1 MMQYN
6 LIRPTRKRILSQSTQ
21 PQTDARW
28 TVADSSDLYRVTDWG
43 DGLFRLNAKG
53 NLVVCPTGPSG
64 PEVDLMQL
72 VADLEQRDLT
82 TPLLI
87 RFSDIFRNRLDG
99 IASAFRNAI
108 KEHGYKGIYQAVYP
122 IKVNQQRHV
131 VEEMLEHGR
140 PHGFGLEAGSKPEL
154 LAIMAMVDDP
164 NTPIICNGFKDA
176 SFIEAVILATKLG
189 KHIIPVIEK
198 FSELKLIIDY
208 AKQHGVRPRFGVR
221 VKLASRGTGRWEHS
235 AGERSKFGLFVSEV
249 LDLVER
255 LRQEDMLDCLTLL
268 HCHVGSQIND
278 IRKLKPAVTELGRI
292 YAELRRLGAG
302 MDTVDVGGGLG
313 VDYDG
318 TGSARESSM
327 NYSLQ
332 EYANDIVFHLQ
343 NICDTTGT
351 PHPRIISES
360 GRAMAAHHSVLIFD
374 VLGWSG
380 FDRFELPQSFDKK
393 ELEQMPQPVR
403 TLAECYQYLSADNYS
418 EYYHDAQVARDQ
430 ALSLFNLGYCS
441 IEYRGLA
448 ERLFFSICSSVLRIL
463 RREDEI
469 PEEFASLESLLSDI
483 YFCNCSIFQSLPD
496 HWAIDQTFPVLPIH
510 RHNEEPTCRGILADI
525 TCDSDGKIDKF
536 IPGYGEGEP
545 DRVLP
550 LHPYTGAPYYL
561 AACLVGAYQETL
573 GDLHN
578 LFGDTNA
585 VHISVDD
592 KGGIEVTEVVE
603 GDTVREVLSYVQYDP
618 DELRR
623 KFTKSIE
630 AAVRDNRLTLEEQR
644 TLRRF
649 YERGLNESTYLT

>member
-1 MMQYN
+1 MSKPAN
-6 LIRPTRKRILSQSTQ
+6 TSTPT
-21 PQTDARW
+21 W
-28 TVADSSDLYRVTDWG
+28 TPADSGALYRVADWG
-43 DGLFRLNAKG
+43 DELFQINEKG
-53 NLVVCPTGPSG
+53 HLAVQPTGPDG
-64 PEVDLMQL
+64 PQVDLML
-72 VADLEQRDLT
+72 LTEALEQRDLA

-87 RFSDIFRNRLDG
+87 RFSDILKQRLDA
-99 IASAFRNAI
+99 IAGAFTKAI
-108 KEHGYKGIYQAVYP
+108 SDHDYKGSYQAVYP

-131 VEEMLEHGR
+131 VEEMLEHGSA
-140 PHGFGLEAGSKPEL
+140 HGFGLEAGSKPEL
-154 LAIMAMVDDP
+154 LAVMAMVDNP
-164 NTPIICNGFKDA
+164 ETPIICNGFKDA

-189 KHIIPVIEK
+189 KQIIPVIEK
-198 FSELKLIIDY
+198 FSELKLIIDQ
-208 AKQHGVRPRFGVR
+208 AKRHGVRPKIGVR

-249 LDLVER
+249 LDLIER
-255 LRQEDMLDCLTLL
+255 LREEDMLDCLTLL

-278 IRKLKPAVTELGRI
+278 IRKLKPAVTELGRV
-292 YAELRRLGAG
+292 YAELHRLGAG
-302 MDTVDVGGGLG
+302 LDTIDVGGGLA

-343 NICDTTGT
+343 NVCDVTET

-360 GRAMAAHHSVLIFD
+360 GRAMAAHHSLLIFD

-380 FDRFELPQSFDKK
+380 FDRFELPSSFSAE
-393 ELEQMPQPVR
+393 ELDEMPIPVR
-403 TLAECYQYLSADNYS
+403 TLAESYIALNADNYS

-430 ALSLFNLGYCS
+430 SLMLFNLGHCS
-441 IEYRGLA
+441 IEHRGLS
-448 ERLFFSICSSVLRIL
+448 ERLFFSICSSVLRIV
-463 RREDEI
+463 RQEDDI
-469 PEEFASLESLLSDI
+469 PEEFASLQTLLSDI

-510 RHNEEPTCRGILADI
+510 RHDEEPTCRGILADI

-536 IPGYGEGEP
+536 IPGWGEGEP

-585 VHISVDD
+585 VHVSVGENGNVEIS
-592 KGGIEVTEVVE
+592 EVVE
-603 GDTVREVLSYVQYDP
+603 GDTVREVLGYVQYDP

-623 KFTKSIE
+623 KFSKSIE
-630 AAVRDNRLTLEEQR
+630 AALQDSLLTLDEAR

-649 YERGLNESTYLT
+649 YERSLNESTYLT

>member
-1 MMQYN
+1 M
-6 LIRPTRKRILSQSTQ
+6 LSQSTT
-21 PQTDARW
+21 PTADTRW
-28 TVADSSDLYRVTDWG
+28 SPADSAAVYRVDDWG
-43 DGLFRLNAKG
+43 KGLFQINAHG
-53 NLVVCPTGPSG
+53 NLAVCPAGPDG
-64 PEVDLMQL
+64 PAVDLMRL
-72 VADLEQRDLT
+72 TADLEQRDLS
-82 TPLLI
+82 TPLLL
-87 RFSDIFRNRLDG
+87 RFSDILRYRLDA
-99 IASAFRNAI
+99 IAGAFAKAI
-108 KEHGYKGIYQAVYP
+108 ADHDYRGSYQAVYP

-131 VEEMLEHGR
+131 VEEMLEHGS
-140 PHGFGLEAGSKPEL
+140 PHRFGLEAGSKPEL
-154 LAIMAMVDDP
+154 LAVMAMIDDP

-189 KHIIPVIEK
+189 KNIIPVIEK
-198 FSELKLIIDY
+198 FSELQLIIDY
-208 AKQHGVRPRFGVR
+208 AKLHNVRPRFGVR

-235 AGERSKFGLFVSEV
+235 AGQRSKFGLFVSET

-255 LRQEDMLDCLTLL
+255 LRDEDMLDCLTLL

-278 IRKLKPAVTELGRI
+278 IRSLKPAITELGRV
-292 YAELRRLGAG
+292 YAELRKMGAG
-302 MDTVDVGGGLG
+302 LDTVDVGGGLG

-318 TGSARESSM
+318 TASPRDSSM

-343 NICDTTGT
+343 NVCDATDT
-351 PHPRIISES
+351 PHPRIITES

-380 FDRFELPQSFDKK
+380 FDRFELPQSFTD
-393 ELEQMPQPVR
+393 EALDTMPQPVR
-403 TLAECYQYLSADNYS
+403 TLAEAYTGLTENNYV

-441 IEYRGLA
+441 IEHRGLA
-448 ERLFFSICSSVLRIL
+448 ERLFFSIGSRVLRYV
-463 RREDEI
+463 RRLDDI
-469 PEEFASLESLLSDI
+469 PEEFASLDVMLSDI

-510 RHNEEPTCRGILADI
+510 RHREEPRCKGILADI

-536 IPGYGEGEP
+536 IPGWREDEA

-550 LHPYTGAPYYL
+550 LHPFTGAKYYL
-561 AACLVGAYQETL
+561 AVCLVGAYQETL

-585 VHISVDD
+585 IHVAIDQE
-592 KGGIEVTEVVE
+592 GAIEIREVVE
-603 GDTVREVLSYVQYDP
+603 GDTVREVLGYVQYEP

-630 AAVRDNRLTLEEQR
+630 AAVRKSRLTLDEAR

-649 YERGLNESTYLT
+649 YERGLSESTYLT

>member
-1 MMQYN
+1 LN
-6 LIRPTRKRILSQSTQ
+6 ENSAIDNKH
-21 PQTDARW
+21 W
-28 TVADSSDLYRVTDWG
+28 TPADSAALYRVGDWG
-43 DGLFRLNAKG
+43 DELFHINDKG
-53 NLVVCPTGPSG
+53 NLAVRPAGSGG
-64 PEVDLMQL
+64 PEVDLMKLTQ
-72 VADLEQRDLT
+72 DLEQRDLT

-87 RFSDIFRNRLDG
+87 RFSDILKHRLDA
-99 IASAFRNAI
+99 IAGAFTKAI
-108 KEHGYKGIYQAVYP
+108 KDHDYKGVYQAVYP

-140 PHGFGLEAGSKPEL
+140 AHGFGLEAGSKPEL

-164 NTPIICNGFKDA
+164 ETPIICNGFKDA

-189 KHIIPVIEK
+189 KQIIPVIEK
-198 FSELKLIIDY
+198 FSELQLIIDQ
-208 AKQHGVRPRFGVR
+208 AKRHGVRPKIGVR

-255 LRQEDMLDCLTLL
+255 LREEGMLDCLTLL

-278 IRKLKPAVTELGRI
+278 IRKLKPAVTELGRV
-292 YAELRRLGAG
+292 YVELHRLGAG
-302 MDTVDVGGGLG
+302 MDTVDVGGGLA

-343 NICDTTGT
+343 NVCEETKT

-380 FDRFELPQSFDKK
+380 FKRFELPSRFTEAD
-393 ELEQMPQPVR
+393 LGDMPIPVR
-403 TLAECYQYLSADNYS
+403 TLAESYVAINDDNYS

-430 ALSLFNLGYCS
+430 ALMLFNLGYCS
-441 IEYRGLA
+441 IEHRGLA
-448 ERLFFSICSSVLRIL
+448 ERLFFSICTSVLQIVRQ
-463 RREDEI
+463 EDDI
-469 PEEFASLESLLSDI
+469 PEEFASLQILLSDI

-510 RHNEEPTCRGILADI
+510 RHEEEPTCRGILADI

-536 IPGYGEGEP
+536 IPGWGEGEP

-561 AACLVGAYQETL
+561 ATCLVGAYQETL

-585 VHISVDD
+585 VHVSVGEKGQIEIS
-592 KGGIEVTEVVE
+592 EVVE
-603 GDTVREVLSYVQYDP
+603 GDSVREVLGYVQYDP

-630 AAVRDNRLTLEEQR
+630 AALQDNQLTLEEAR

>member
-1 MMQYN
+1 VSE
-6 LIRPTRKRILSQSTQ
+6 LST
-21 PQTDARW
+21 TKDKTAW
-28 TVADSSDLYRVTDWG
+28 TVNDSAGLYRVADWG
-43 DGLFRLNAKG
+43 DGLFRINDRGHLAVLPKG
-53 NLVVCPTGPSG
+53 PDG
-64 PEVDLMQL
+64 PEVDLMRL
-72 VADLEQRDLT
+72 ASDLEKRDLN

-87 RFSDIFRNRLDG
+87 RFNDILRFRLDA
-99 IASAFRNAI
+99 IADAFANAI
-108 KEHGYKGIYQAVYP
+108 AEHAYKGAYQAVYP

-131 VEEMLEHGR
+131 VEEMLAYGR

-164 NTPIICNGFKDA
+164 HTPIICNGFKDA
-176 SFIEAVILATKLG
+176 SFIEAVILAEKLG

-208 AKQHGVRPRFGVR
+208 AKQHDVRPKFGVR

-255 LRQEDMLDCLTLL
+255 LREEDMLDCLTLL

-278 IRKLKPAVTELGRI
+278 IRKLKPAVTELGRV

-302 MDTVDVGGGLG
+302 LDTVDVGGGLA

-318 TGSARESSM
+318 TASARDSSM

-343 NICDTTGT
+343 NVCDETGA

-380 FDRFELPQSFDKK
+380 FDRFELPQSFS
-393 ELEQMPQPVR
+393 EQALEAMPQPVR
-403 TLAECYQYLSADNYS
+403 TLAECYLYLDHENYS

-430 ALSLFNLGYCS
+430 ALMLFNLGYCT
-441 IEYRGLA
+441 IEHRGLA
-448 ERLFFSICSSVLRIL
+448 ERLFFSICTTVLRIL
-463 RREDEI
+463 HKQDDV
-469 PEEFASLESLLSDI
+469 PEEFASLETLLSDI

-510 RHNEEPTCRGILADI
+510 RHGEEPTCRGILADI

-536 IPGYGEGEP
+536 IPGVGEGDP
-545 DRVLP
+545 DRVLR
-550 LHPYTGAPYYL
+550 LHPYTGGPYYL

-585 VHISVDD
+585 VHVSVTEDD
-592 KGGIEVTEVVE
+592 KVEISEVVE
-603 GDTVREVLSYVQYDP
+603 GDTVREVLGYVQYEP
-618 DELRR
+618 EELRR
-623 KFTKSIE
+623 KFSKSIE
-630 AAVRDNRLTLEEQR
+630 SAVRDEKLSLEEAR

-649 YERGLNESTYLT
+649 YERGLSESTYLT